1 MKKFLETRDEV
12 VELVH
17 SLSERPELKP
27 FKLGV
32 AGSYV
37 TGMNKK
43 ASPIDIVLKLR
54 EGESKDW
61 VGSLVISRY
70 IHRDMEEVYS
80 NKIRIIW
87 LDLLEKDEE
96 ELLNF
101 VATNGFEANPES
113 VYTNIVG
120 EVRWVDEVEDDE
132 EDDEEDDRI
141 SSTVVTF
148 DEEEDE
154 E

>member
-32 AGSYV
+32 AVSYV
-37 TGMNKK
+37 TGLNKK

-70 IHRDMEEVYS
+70 IHRDMEDVYS

-96 ELLNF
+96 ELLDF

-113 VYTNIVG
+113 AYTNIVG
-120 EVRWVDEVEDDE
+120 EIRWVDEVDSSDDE
-132 EDDEEDDRI
+132 DRI

>member
-37 TGMNKK
+37 TGLNKK

-70 IHRDMEEVYS
+70 IHRDMEDVYS

-96 ELLNF
+96 ELLDF

-113 VYTNIVG
+113 AYTNIVG
-120 EVRWVDEVEDDE
+120 EIRWVDEVDSSDDE
-132 EDDEEDDRI
+132 DRI

>member
-37 TGMNKK
+37 TGLNKK

-96 ELLNF
+96 DLLDF

-113 VYTNIVG
+113 AYTNIVG
-120 EVRWVDEVEDDE
+120 EIRWVDEVEDE
-132 EDDEEDDRI
+132 EDEDRI
-141 SSTVVTF
+141 SSAVVTF
-148 DEEEDE
+148 DIEEDE
-154 E
+154 A